1 MNESLQTNYNINV
14 YLPTST
20 IDKNEDNYCQIH
32 LDNQT
37 IVTDDFYS
45 DYQTKQTTNLSSI
58 LNDFTHLFTC
68 KHKYQNKL
76 HYYM

>member
-1 MNESLQTNYNINV
+1 I
-14 YLPTST
+14 PTSN
-20 IDKNEDNYCQIH
+20 IDNNEDNYCQIH